1 MNLVLVLEHRFR
13 RGSDGKVY
21 SSSNSINTRIW
32 DRYLK
37 KFDKIIVV
45 GRIENTDNS
54 IGQEYYVE
62 NPNVSFFEIPF
73 YLGPIQFLKKQ
84 PEIKNVL
91 NNLIHPENAYLCR
104 LPSMVGKMLIKKLQ
118 KEHIPYCAEVVGD
131 PWETFA
137 PKAMKVKFSIIHRLR
152 GYYNLKKLV
161 KSASGAIYVT
171 KNQLQK
177 RYPVAQNAFTTHAS
191 NVMIGRDKFADQP
204 KVYNKDPKSEVIK
217 LVSIGSLA
225 QLYKS
230 PDIVI
235 EGLVILKQK
244 GYKISCTWM
253 GDGHFK
259 QQMID
264 YAKKL
269 GLSNEISFVGN
280 VTTDKVHQILSESDL
295 YIHIS
300 KTEGLP
306 RSLIEAMAKGLPSIG
321 SIVGGIPELLSHI
334 ALIETIDASNMAN
347 KVMEFLDNKILMNE
361 QAFANLK
368 EAHDYENSILD
379 VRRQK
384 FYDHLLTT
392 TQKYQNKKKNKLV

>member
-13 RGSDGKVY
+13 KGADGKIY
-21 SSSNSINTRIW
+21 SSSHSINTGIW

-37 KFDKIIVV
+37 KFDKLIVV
-45 GRIENTDNS
+45 GRIENTNAN
-54 IGQEYYVE
+54 IEQEYYVE
-62 NPNVSFFEIPF
+62 HDNVSFFEIPF

-84 PEIKNVL
+84 SEIKQSL
-91 NNLIHPENAYLCR
+91 DCLFSHENAYLCR

-118 KEHIPYCAEVVGD
+118 KQHIPYSVEVVGD

-137 PKAMKVKFSIIHRLR
+137 PGAMKVKFSIIHRLR

-161 KSASGAIYVT
+161 KCASGAIYVT

-177 RYPVAQNAFTTHAS
+177 RYPVAKKAFTTHAS
-191 NVMIGRDKFADQP
+191 NVMISKDKIVDYP
-204 KVYNKDPKSEVIK
+204 KYYEKDPKTEIIK

-230 PDIVI
+230 PDVVI
-235 EGLVILKQK
+235 EGLVLLKEK
-244 GYKISCTWM
+244 GYKISYTWM
-253 GDGHFK
+253 GDGNYK
-259 QQMID
+259 QQMIE
-264 YAKKL
+264 YADKL
-269 GLSNEISFVGN
+269 GVSNEISFVGN
-280 VTTDKVHQILSESDL
+280 VTTDKVHQILSESDM

-321 SIVGGIPELLSHI
+321 SIVGGIPELLTSI
-334 ALIETIDASNMAN
+334 ALINTIDATAMAN
-347 KVMEFLDNKILMNE
+347 KVIEFLDNKNLMNE
-361 QAFANLK
+361 QATINLK

-379 VRRQK
+379 ERRQK
-384 FYDHLLTT
+384 FYDYLLITT
-392 TQKYQNKKKNKLV
+392 QNKKAKIS